1 MTSQLFDPKEL
12 IRIAEFL
19 AERDSSE
26 ASFRTAVNR
35 TYYAALLASRQFL
48 GVTGSR
54 HIHSRVIG
62 ELRRYDQS
70 AGTQLRRLESSALSQ
85 TTTLKFRTRSEET
98 GAGTINSLAASLNP
112 YSEGSNESSTQCV

>member
-1 MTSQLFDPKEL
+1 MNSRLFDPTEL
-12 IRIAEFL
+12 VRIAEFL

-62 ELRRYDQS
+62 ALRRYDQS
-70 AGTQLRRLESSALSQ
+70 AGTQLRRLESLRAIADYDIEVQ
-85 TTTLKFRTRSEET
+85 D
-98 GAGTINSLAASLNP
+98 SLRRDWQQNYRFARRLAQSVL
-112 YSEGSNESSTQCV
+112 ERLQ

>member
-70 AGTQLRRLESSALSQ
+70 AGTQLRRLESLRALADYDIEVQ
-85 TTTLKFRTRSEET
+85 DPLRRDWRRNYQFARR
-98 GAGTINSLAASLNP
+98 LAQSVL
-112 YSEGSNESSTQCV
+112 GRLQ